1 MRAFTIIA
9 LTVALFITTMSL
21 KIGIESR
28 GEINQLNN
36 SISNLK
42 KELARQDS
50 LISLFRNNQSVTPIV
65 KNHDL
70 KSLKYR
76 IYSIDRNDEVSS
88 NELSE
93 VLAEI
98 VSEIEK
104 LQKP

>member
-9 LTVALFITTMSL
+9 LTVALFITAMSL
-21 KIGIESR
+21 KISIESR

-36 SISNLK
+36 SISHLK
-42 KELARQDS
+42 KEIAKQDS
-50 LISLFRNNQSVTPIV
+50 LISLFRKNQGD
-65 KNHDL
+65 HDL

-76 IYSIDRNDEVSS
+76 IYSIDRNGEVSP

-98 VSEIEK
+98 VLEIEK

>member
-1 MRAFTIIA
+1 MKAFIIIA
-9 LTVALFITTMSL
+9 LTVALLITALSL
-21 KIGIESR
+21 KIGIELR

-36 SISNLK
+36 SISSLK

-50 LISLFRNNQSVTPIV
+50 LISLFRKNQGVTPIV
-65 KNHDL
+65 KNRDL

>member
-9 LTVALFITTMSL
+9 LTVALFITAMSL
-21 KIGIESR
+21 KISIESR

-36 SISNLK
+36 SISSLK

-50 LISLFRNNQSVTPIV
+50 LISLFRNNQGVTPIV

-76 IYSIDRNDEVSS
+76 IYSIDRNGEVSS

>member
-1 MRAFTIIA
+1 MRIFTVIGLTLA
-9 LTVALFITTMSL
+9 LLITALSL

-28 GEINQLNN
+28 GEIDQLNN
-36 SISNLK
+36 SISYLK

-50 LISLFRNNQSVTPIV
+50 LISIFRKNEGLTIRV

-76 IYSIDRNDEVSS
+76 IYSIDRNQVVSQ

-93 VLAEI
+93 ILMEI
-98 VSEIEK
+98 VLEIEK
-104 LQKP
+104 LEKP